1 MNYKPTTMKTENTPL
16 IHQLKQLITKG
27 NAHVTLEE
35 ALKGIP
41 AKLRGVVPDGLPY
54 SLWQIAEHIRITQH
68 DILDFSRNPKYKAIK
83 WPDNYWPKEK
93 APKDAAAWNDC
104 IKQIKKDTKEF
115 IALLE
120 NKDADLYTPFKWG
133 DGQNLLREAMLIAD
147 HTSYHTGEIIV
158 IRRLLGNWKS

>member
-68 DILDFSRNPKYKAIK
+68 DILDFSRNPKYK
-83 WPDNYWPKEK
+83 
-93 APKDAAAWNDC
+93 PKDAAAWNDC

>member
-1 MNYKPTTMKTENTPL
+1 MKTENTPL
-16 IHQLKQLITKG
+16 IHQLKELITKG

-41 AKLRGVVPDGLPY
+41 AKLRGVVPEGPPY

-93 APKDAAAWNDC
+93 APKDTAAWNDC
-104 IKQIKKDTKEF
+104 IKQIKKDAKEF

-120 NKDADLYTPFKWG
+120 DKDVDLYTPFKWG
-133 DGQNLLREAMLIAD
+133 DGQNLLREALLIAD

-158 IRRLLGNWKS
+158 IRRLLGDWK